1 MSSITLKSAKL
12 YLPIGRQSLRSIL
25 RRSSKST
32 DPRFLD
38 EGDGRF
44 CKVLDGVS
52 LDVRAGDRIGLIGPN
67 GAGKSSL
74 LRVMAGIYAPTDGSI
89 EINGRVSTLFA
100 PNIGMNDNASGVEN
114 VYISARTLG
123 MSRTQIAAV
132 KDDII
137 EFADLGDFI
146 DLPMR
151 TYSAGMKMRLGFAI
165 ATAVEP
171 EILLIDEVFGA
182 GDAAFRERAKAR
194 MASLMDRA
202 GVMVLATHSEGVIS
216 NFCNRLLWLDGG
228 KVVFD
233 GEAKEGLKKFKE
245 SVMRASQSRSAAS

>member
-1 MSSITLKSAKL
+1 MSSIKLNAAKL
-12 YLPIGRQSLRSIL
+12 YLPIGRESLRSML
-25 RRSSKST
+25 RRSAGLSDT
-32 DPRFLD
+32 RFLD
-38 EGDGRF
+38 ESGARL

-52 LDVRAGDRIGLIGPN
+52 VDICAGDRVGLIGPN

-74 LRVMAGIYAPTDGSI
+74 LRVMAGIYAPTDGTA
-89 EINGRVSTLFA
+89 EIKGRVSTLFA
-100 PNIGMNDNASGVEN
+100 PNIGMNDNASGAEN

-123 MSRTQIAAV
+123 MSRAQILEV

-137 EFADLGDFI
+137 AFADLGDFI

-171 EILLIDEVFGA
+171 DILLIDEVFGA
-182 GDAAFRERAKAR
+182 GDAAFRQRAKRR

-202 GVMVLATHSEGVIS
+202 GVMVMATHSDGVIR
-216 NFCNRLLWLDGG
+216 NFCNRVIWLDQG
-228 KVVFD
+228 KVRFD
-233 GEAKEGLKKFKE
+233 GDANAGLEEF
-245 SVMRASQSRSAAS
+245 RASFEKK

>member
-1 MSSITLKSAKL
+1 MSSITLSSAKL
-12 YLPIGRQSLRSIL
+12 FLPIGRQSLRSIL
-25 RRSSKST
+25 RRSAKAL
-32 DPRFLD
+32 DPRFLED
-38 EGDGRF
+38 AGARY
-44 CKVLDGVS
+44 CKVLDDIS
-52 LDVRAGDRIGLIGPN
+52 LEIQAGDRIGLIGPN

-74 LRVMAGIYAPTDGSI
+74 LRLMAGIYAPTSGKVD
-89 EINGRVSTLFA
+89 INGRVSTLFA
-100 PNIGMNDNASGVEN
+100 PNIGMNDNASGAEN

-123 MSRTQIAAV
+123 MSRAQIAAV

-137 EFADLGDFI
+137 QFADLGDFI

-182 GDAAFRERAKAR
+182 GDAAFRERAKKR

-202 GVMVLATHSEGVIS
+202 GVLVLATHSEGVLA
-216 NFCNRLLWLDGG
+216 NFCNRLLWLDNGR
-228 KVVFD
+228 VIFD
-233 GEAKEGLKKFKE
+233 GDTATGLKEF
-245 SVMRASQSRSAAS
+245 RASVARK